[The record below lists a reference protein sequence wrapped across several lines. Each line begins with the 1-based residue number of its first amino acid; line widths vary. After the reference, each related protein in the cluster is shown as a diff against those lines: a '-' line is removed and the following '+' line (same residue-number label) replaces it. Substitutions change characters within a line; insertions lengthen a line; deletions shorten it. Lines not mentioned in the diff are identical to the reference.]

1 MYGVIG
7 LSTLEEDLKVRQ
19 TVIVSSLQARKLIS
33 HPYHNLKSS
42 SQNKCERTWFT
53 FFVISQIGVEFHSF
67 QILNLI
73 FTSHFASSCS

>member
-1 MYGVIG
+1 MYGIIG
-7 LSTLEEDLKVRQ
+7 LPTYEEDLKV
-19 TVIVSSLQARKLIS
+19 TETKIFSSLQARKLIS
-33 HPYHNLKSS
+33 HLYHNLKSG
-42 SQNKCERTWFT
+42 SQTKCERAWFT